1 MQVNGVKKM
10 IFVKTDEIKAGMR
23 LARPIYNKSG
33 VLLYERNSKVT
44 ANAIGSIKNFGLLG
58 IYVLEPA
65 EPVPPMTKEDV
76 EFERFQTMVGFLIE
90 EELNRIL
97 TTGKPLKTQTIVGMI
112 TKNYAHLDKKINFNQ
127 NLRSRENFTYR
138 HSLNVAILC
147 AMLSHVMNIRIEE
160 QLWTITAAL
169 VHDMGKLGV
178 MKELADCDELT
189 EEQRRRLTAAEL
201 SAYDI
206 IDKVFADGASIRRI
220 CAQSQ
225 KILEDCANHNRD
237 SIMRKMV
244 TGAKILAVAGT
255 YDSLTAMQLGKE
267 PVSEIKALKYLMDNP
282 DYFDPEVVMAL
293 VRAINIL
300 VPGISV
306 ELNNGDKALVITE
319 NQRNILRP
327 MVLNFRDNR
336 VLDLSDD
343 LIYEDIW
350 IEDIMKTMDNR
361 YIMDIQTLRAC
372 GYKVEEPEYAQIKE
386 ME

>member
-1 MQVNGVKKM
+1 M
-10 IFVKTDEIKAGMR
+10 IFVKANEIKAGMR

-44 ANAIGSIKNFGLLG
+44 ANAINSIKNFGLLG

-65 EPVPPMTKEDV
+65 EPVPPMTREDV
-76 EFERFQTMVGFLIE
+76 EFERFQTMAGFLIE
-90 EELNRIL
+90 EELNRMLQSGRAFKI
-97 TTGKPLKTQTIVGMI
+97 QTIAGMI

-127 NLRSRENFTYR
+127 NLRSREDFTYR

-147 AMLSHVMNIRIEE
+147 AMLTHILNVRIDE
-160 QLWTITAAL
+160 QQQTIIAAI
-169 VHDMGKLGV
+169 VHDMGKLTV
-178 MKELADCDELT
+178 LKEIADCDELT
-189 EEQRRRLTAAEL
+189 GEQRQRLTMAEVG
-201 SAYDI
+201 AYDKI
-206 IDKVFADGASIRRI
+206 EKIFVDGTGIRRI

-225 KILEDCANHNRD
+225 KVLEDCEARKQDTH
-237 SIMRKMV
+237 SMKMV
-244 TGAKILAVAGT
+244 IGAKILAVAGM
-255 YDSLTAMQLGKE
+255 YDSLTAMQIGKA

-300 VPGISV
+300 IPGISV

-319 NQRNILRP
+319 NKQNILRP

-343 LIYEDIW
+343 VVYEDIW
-350 IEDIMKTMDNR
+350 IEDTMKTMDNR

-372 GYKVEEPEYAQIKE
+372 GYKVDEPEYAQIIE
-386 ME
+386 E